1 MHNRVLPSLKVLK
14 KMPIKIHFHKKV
26 LKGVPKKGFHKNS
39 HQKKCSI
46 ECQKRGSQK
55 LKKKVQKMWL
65 RKVHK
70 KSFATFK
77 SYENS
82 ANKVLFP
89 KKVLK
94 RVPKKRVPKKVQ
106 EKVQKMGLKSAKK
119 SSITF

>member
-1 MHNRVLPSLKVLK
+1 MLNR
-14 KMPIKIHFHKKV
+14 
-26 LKGVPKKGFHKNS
+26 VPKKGFPKVKEKSAKNVA
-39 HQKKCSI
+39 KKSA
-46 ECQKRGSQK
+46 Q
-55 LKKKVQKMWL
+55 
-65 RKVHK
+65 

-106 EKVQKMGLKSAKK
+106 EKVQKMGLKKVQKK
-119 SSITF
+119 VRLLFKVLRKIPKKVFSLQKVQKREL

>member
-1 MHNRVLPSLKVLK
+1 MGLSKV
-14 KMPIKIHFHKKV
+14 HKKV
-26 LKGVPKKGFHKNS
+26 LPLLKVVRIVPKKSIPPK
-39 HQKKCSI
+39 KKCSI

-94 RVPKKRVPKKVQ
+94 RVPKKGFQKKF
-106 EKVQKMGLKSAKK
+106 KK
-119 SSITF
+119 KCRKWG